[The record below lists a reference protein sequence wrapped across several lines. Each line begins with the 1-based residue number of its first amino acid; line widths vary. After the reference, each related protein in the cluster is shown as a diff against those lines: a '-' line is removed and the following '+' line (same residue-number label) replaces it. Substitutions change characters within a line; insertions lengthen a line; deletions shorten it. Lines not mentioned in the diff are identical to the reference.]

1 MEKENEK
8 RQGKGIVLMI
18 LGILLVV
25 LIFIWYVIKSFHTEG
40 NFFESSRLDKDLQG
54 IGFLV
59 ADAMAAYSNSKDC
72 DASEVYVIEFTEDGY
87 EIYGKNKGGNAKGI
101 SKLKEEF
108 DIYANG
114 EYESISLAG
123 IREEALSV
131 RFSKLDTMVITID
144 ESRKLVSLRCSFKGK
159 KFEDIY
165 FEREMNE
172 Q

>member
-1 MEKENEK
+1 MGKENEK

-18 LGILLVV
+18 LGILISV
-25 LIFIWYVIKSFHTEG
+25 LAFIWYAITSFHTEG

-54 IGFLV
+54 ISFLV
-59 ADAMAAYSNSKDC
+59 TDAMAAYSKSQEY
-72 DASEVYVIEFTEDGY
+72 DASEVYVIEFTEDGF
-87 EIYGKNKGGNAKGI
+87 EIYGKNNGRNAKGI
-101 SKLKEEF
+101 SKLKNEF
-108 DIYANG
+108 NDYANG
-114 EYESISLAG
+114 QYESISLAG

-144 ESRKLVSLRCSFKGK
+144 ESHKFVSVRCSFKGK

-165 FEREMNE
+165 YETEMNK

>member
-1 MEKENEK
+1 MGEENEK
-8 RQGKGIVLMI
+8 RKGKGMVLMI
-18 LGILLVV
+18 LGILLSL
-25 LIFIWYVIKSFHTEG
+25 LIFIWYTITSFHTEG

-54 IGFLV
+54 INFLV
-59 ADAMAAYSNSKDC
+59 ADATAAYSRSKDC

-87 EIYGKNKGGNAKGI
+87 EIYGKNNGGNAKGI
-101 SKLKEEF
+101 SMLKKEF
-108 DIYANG
+108 HEYANG

-123 IREEALSV
+123 IRKEALSV

-144 ESRKLVSLRCSFKGK
+144 ETRKIVSLRCSFKGK

-172 Q
+172 

>member
-1 MEKENEK
+1 MEKENGK
-8 RQGKGIVLMI
+8 RQGKGLVLMI

-25 LIFIWYVIKSFHTEG
+25 FIFIWYTIKCFHTEG

-54 IGFLV
+54 ISFLV
-59 ADAMAAYSNSKDC
+59 TDAMAAYSNSKDC

-87 EIYGKNKGGNAKGI
+87 EIYGKNNGVNAKGI
-101 SKLKEEF
+101 SKLKKEF
-108 DIYANG
+108 YNYANG

-123 IREEALSV
+123 IKKEALSV

-144 ESRKLVSLRCSFKGK
+144 ESRKIVSLRCSFKGK

-165 FEREMNE
+165 FERDMNE